1 MKYINFKRY
10 KFSTIV
16 KTLSKFVPNFL
27 QIFKFI
33 NLRRYD
39 FKRIYK
45 YADFKNILKYT
56 DFRKFNLVKNR
67 KYFNFINSKFFLV
80 HLPAGIIFFGFLY
93 LAIPIFYN
101 YDKSRIQNQI
111 CNNDNNINC
120 IIKGEV
126 VYRFFPTPRL
136 KIIDLTINGNEGK
149 KITLVKAKKALV
161 KLSFKNL
168 LAKEKHKPKK
178 INLYKYETILDF
190 KKIKKYGK
198 YFEKRITNIP
208 ITLKSGKVIFNEGNN
223 YIATINEGDID
234 LKFNKKEIEAELK
247 GKFLNDNIYLTL
259 NKKNIDNKM
268 STDLII
274 KMSNLNFL
282 TKANFFT
289 SEKNKMNGNFL
300 IKKGKNKIAG
310 LFTYKNGELNINKSN
325 LKNIFFDGNL
335 DGEITFLPYFNFDL
349 NLNLNNINFT
359 RLYNYFLSLDEI
371 NQKNVFKVNK
381 KINGKLNLSTD
392 KIYSKHNSIKSFES
406 RLNFYNGNVNIEQF
420 LINLGKLGAADV
432 LGEINND
439 KNLTNLK
446 FESNIFI
453 DNKKKFRSKFGI
465 YRQKN
470 LSPNYFVSGNFDLDN
485 IKTSIYEISGNN
497 KFKSE
502 DIDYIEREF
511 NDLMLENGFN
521 YLFDFQKFKSFLKS
535 ISTEEN

>member
-1 MKYINFKRY
+1 M
-10 KFSTIV
+10 
-16 KTLSKFVPNFL
+16 
-27 QIFKFI
+27 
-33 NLRRYD
+33 
-39 FKRIYK
+39 
-45 YADFKNILKYT
+45 
-56 DFRKFNLVKNR
+56 
-67 KYFNFINSKFFLV
+67 
-80 HLPAGIIFFGFLY
+80 
-93 LAIPIFYN
+93 
-101 YDKSRIQNQI
+101 
-111 CNNDNNINC
+111 
-120 IIKGEV
+120 
-126 VYRFFPTPRL
+126 
-136 KIIDLTINGNEGK
+136 
-149 KITLVKAKKALV
+149 
-161 KLSFKNL
+161 
-168 LAKEKHKPKK
+168 
-178 INLYKYETILDF
+178 
-190 KKIKKYGK
+190 
-198 YFEKRITNIP
+198 
-208 ITLKSGKVIFNEGNN
+208 
-223 YIATINEGDID
+223 
-234 LKFNKKEIEAELK
+234 
-247 GKFLNDNIYLTL
+247 
-259 NKKNIDNKM
+259 
-268 STDLII
+268 
-274 KMSNLNFL
+274 
-282 TKANFFT
+282 
-289 SEKNKMNGNFL
+289 
-300 IKKGKNKIAG
+300 
-310 LFTYKNGELNINKSN
+310 
-325 LKNIFFDGNL
+325 
-335 DGEITFLPYFNFDL
+335 PYFNFDL

-392 KIYSKHNSIKSFES
+392 KIYSKHNLIKSFES